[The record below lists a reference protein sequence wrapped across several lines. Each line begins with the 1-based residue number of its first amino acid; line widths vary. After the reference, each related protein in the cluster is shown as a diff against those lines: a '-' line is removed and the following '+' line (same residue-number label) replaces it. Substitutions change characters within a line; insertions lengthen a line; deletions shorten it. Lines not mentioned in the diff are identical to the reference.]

1 MGDLEVV
8 LLVTAGVQPHEA
20 ELLAERMLRYPLGTL
35 ADFHSTVVVTLPDYH
50 NKHLPSFAKEQG
62 RPQN

>member
-1 MGDLEVV
+1 MGDQEVV
-8 LLVTAGVQPHEA
+8 LLVTMDAQPHEA
-20 ELLAERMLRYPLGTL
+20 ESQAERMVRSPLGIL

>member
-1 MGDLEVV
+1 MGDLEQV
-8 LLVTAGVQPHEA
+8 LLLATGVQPHEA
-20 ELLAERMLRYPLGTL
+20 ESLAERMVRSPLGTL

-50 NKHLPSFAKEQG
+50 DKHLPSFAKEQG